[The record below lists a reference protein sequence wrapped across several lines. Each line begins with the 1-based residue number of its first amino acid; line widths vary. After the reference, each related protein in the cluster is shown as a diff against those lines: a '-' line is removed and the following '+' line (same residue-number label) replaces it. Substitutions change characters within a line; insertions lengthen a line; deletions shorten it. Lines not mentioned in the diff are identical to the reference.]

1 MPSAPMRTSAAA
13 VEPSENLSVSGDS
26 VSESTEY
33 EYDRSRAEVWMV
45 QNGCE
50 SNPPLNTV
58 TSAERCIS
66 KGSARHEGLR

>member
-1 MPSAPMRTSAAA
+1 M
-13 VEPSENLSVSGDS
+13 SGDS

-50 SNPPLNTV
+50 SNPPLNSV